1 MQPQPLHTRRA
12 FSCQLRCRV
21 GVRPRRVENTY
32 AESERAN
39 NEGIQFFSQ
48 WCRSLPRRQLLL
60 TITWRLTLWLCP
72 DTVGNRACWLP
83 REEKRRGEGVSRLLL
98 LLKKIVKTK
107 RGTEKTSSVES
118 HTGAERTIAKGKGAW
133 GGQDRE
139 AFSCLHFGVEGHFV
153 YSTYVSTLGIDSP

>member
-83 REEKRRGEGVSRLLL
+83 REERRGGGKASHVS
-98 LLKKIVKTK
+98 
-107 RGTEKTSSVES
+107 
-118 HTGAERTIAKGKGAW
+118 
-133 GGQDRE
+133 
-139 AFSCLHFGVEGHFV
+139 C
-153 YSTYVSTLGIDSP
+153 YY